1 MLTTRSETARIEAA
15 RLVRR
20 ESIMTTAPFLA
31 RFAHP
36 PLDGGR
42 DCGAADP
49 DQDGRE
55 ERRTRTSNTKITK
68 VDRETTDDR

>member
-1 MLTTRSETARIEAA
+1 
-15 RLVRR
+15 
-20 ESIMTTAPFLA
+20 MTTAPFLA